1 MSKRSRKRGG
11 RRPNIPQVTLERFGS
26 EGETAS
32 VHGLKRSGEF
42 APDYT
47 HVVSDL
53 KRIGFL
59 AAFFITLLIV
69 LFFILG

>member
-1 MSKRSRKRGG
+1 VSKRSRKKGG
-11 RRPNIPQVTLERFGS
+11 RRPNIPQVTLERFGTKR
-26 EGETAS
+26 ETTAVS
-32 VHGLKRSGEF
+32 GIRRGGEF

-53 KRIGFL
+53 KRIGYL

-69 LFFILG
+69 LSFILS

>member
-1 MSKRSRKRGG
+1 LSKRSRKKGG
-11 RRPNIPQVTLERFGS
+11 RRPNIPQVTLERFGA
-26 EGETAS
+26 ERETTS
-32 VHGLKRSGEF
+32 VSGIRRGGEF
-42 APDYT
+42 APDYS

-69 LFFILG
+69 LSFILG